1 MGALSVPHSAI
12 SWSEASF
19 MAMRGY
25 FLATTALVS
34 FGVVWHVFPGNAADM
49 STRFARPVASD
60 PAVSAVNFKIDG
72 FGGWM
77 DATGGI
83 PERNRDGGLG
93 GSSASLTVPF
103 GERYGL
109 QLDGTGGSWGGNAFW
124 SAGGHLFW
132 RDPNYALLGVTGS
145 LTRLD
150 RGPWLFLGR
159 GSGIDAGNFGGEGE
173 YYMASTT
180 LRGIAGWEGGD
191 VPSRFFSKADLRW
204 YPIMDLMLSVGYR
217 FTGDRSALAL
227 SGEWLTPT
235 SVFGGRASLFTEAR
249 VGESDFRAIVGGLR
263 VYFGPSKTLIDKH
276 RRDDPDNGVP
286 DNLFASQAFSNT
298 LDKNN
303 KNATPAGTKAA
314 SSFAISDVRFK
325 RDIVLLARL
334 DNSIGLYRY
343 RYNWSDTLYV
353 GVMAQEVMAIVP
365 DAVHLARDGFM
376 RVDYGRL
383 GLCLLTWD
391 EWLRRPGTQVLA
403 AAA

>member
-1 MGALSVPHSAI
+1 MVDLAMAFPHELDQRAAEPSRGRAKVKKSAATAACRNRCNLVTRGRKPRGGTSGLIDPVRGYRSNRPIEWALSVPPSAI
-12 SWSEASF
+12 SWSGASF

-34 FGVVWHVFPGNAADM
+34 FGVVWHVIPGNAADM

-150 RGPWLFLGR
+150 RGPWPFFGR

-263 VYFGPSKTLIDKH
+263 VYFGPSKTL
-276 RRDDPDNGVP
+276 
-286 DNLFASQAFSNT
+286 
-298 LDKNN
+298 
-303 KNATPAGTKAA
+303 
-314 SSFAISDVRFK
+314 
-325 RDIVLLARL
+325 
-334 DNSIGLYRY
+334 
-343 RYNWSDTLYV
+343 
-353 GVMAQEVMAIVP
+353 
-365 DAVHLARDGFM
+365 
-376 RVDYGRL
+376 
-383 GLCLLTWD
+383 
-391 EWLRRPGTQVLA
+391 
-403 AAA
+403 